1 MAHTL
6 LVFLTDEQW
15 FEDGSAYQSFSSGV
29 CHIIPLIS
37 LVIATW
43 EVYDSFSNAVK
54 KLFI

>member
-6 LVFLTDEQW
+6 LVSLTDEQW
-15 FEDGSAYQSFSSGV
+15 FEDGSACQSFSPGV

-43 EVYDSFSNAVK
+43 EVSSFVW
-54 KLFI
+54 